1 MEIIT
6 HSGLE
11 LQIKQFRLLHQVSRI
26 WYSKA
31 EPHVSCFEIEREPD
45 GTYSLTFLND
55 KQEAISD
62 PYQIVADHDLNIIV
76 PDCSCIITYN
86 LQTGE
91 LSSADKIYIPD
102 KSILQTAEEWREHL
116 AGRLEE
122 ADDLQA
128 KETLEY
134 NRRIILNWIC
144 CEWTPQSKEGV
155 PNILI
160 SRSIPSEYELRFL
173 KEGKSILPES
183 YLIEQDYQTFFFFLN
198 DDRIDITYFPAVD
211 MLLVAG
217 TYYQRA
223 ATQRQEV

>member
-1 MEIIT
+1 MEIKSD
-6 HSGLE
+6 SGLE
-11 LQIKQFRLLHQVSRI
+11 LQIKQFRLLHEVSRI
-26 WYSKA
+26 WSSKA
-31 EPHVSCFEIEREPD
+31 EPGVSCFEIERESD

-55 KQEAISD
+55 KQDAISD
-62 PYQIVADHDLNIIV
+62 SYLIVADHDLNIIL
-76 PDCSCIITYN
+76 PECSRMITYN
-86 LQTGE
+86 PQTGE
-91 LSSADKIYIPD
+91 LSSADKVYIPA
-102 KSILQTAEEWREHL
+102 KSTLQTAEEWREHL

-144 CEWTPQSKEGV
+144 CEWTPESKEGV

-160 SRSIPSEYELRFL
+160 SRSIPSEYEVRFL

-183 YLIEQDYQTFFFFLN
+183 YLIGQDYQAFFFLLN

-211 MLLVAG
+211 LILVGG
-217 TYYQRA
+217 TYYQRVA
-223 ATQRQEV
+223 IQRQEV